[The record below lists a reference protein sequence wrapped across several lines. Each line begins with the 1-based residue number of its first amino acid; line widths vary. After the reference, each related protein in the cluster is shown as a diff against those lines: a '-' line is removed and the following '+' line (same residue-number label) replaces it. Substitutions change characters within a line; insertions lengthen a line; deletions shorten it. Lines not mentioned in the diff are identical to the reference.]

1 MISTLAGRPTSVSR
15 YEQPDQQG
23 IETYGFGYRAY
34 GIAARR
40 YEQPDQVQRLPTQR
54 RATPGV
60 GPGPAQP
67 GRPLWLDGAGAG
79 LAA

>member
-40 YEQPDQVQRLPTQR
+40 YEQPDQVQRVLSETRLAAGITAGQR
-54 RATPGV
+54 R
-60 GPGPAQP
+60 
-67 GRPLWLDGAGAG
+67 DGSSF
-79 LAA
+79 